1 MSHFEA
7 HFDHKA
13 QTRNNFPKGFKR
25 VFPYPKIQS
34 DSISTRLFFTELSQ
48 HRRHWKAQNVLQRF
62 SAQNVPTSDLR
73 FVIRNPNPSQTFW
86 PQFYPLSPWARFSH
100 IFIFFL
106 LLFVFLSF
114 LLETFAHIKAQHLQ
128 QRSTSFHQHHLLN
141 SSILF
146 YFVLCFVFYFHT
158 YFPQC
163 QLLQNVNFP
172 HSLTPIFTKM
182 FYIFSRHN
190 VCRHN

>member
-1 MSHFEA
+1 MSLFEA

-13 QTRNNFPKGFKR
+13 QTRNNFSKGFKS
-25 VFPYPKIQS
+25 VFPYLKIQP

-128 QRSTSFHQHHLLN
+128 QRSTSFHQQHF
-141 SSILF
+141 ILF
-146 YFVLCFVFYFHT
+146 CFVFCFL
-158 YFPQC
+158 F
-163 QLLQNVNFP
+163 
-172 HSLTPIFTKM
+172 S
-182 FYIFSRHN
+182 YIFSSMSTSTN
-190 VCRHN
+190 S